1 MPSRELVAIGGSLGG
16 LAAVREIL
24 VHLPGDYG
32 LAVIVLLHQYRH
44 GTGLPRML
52 ATYSKLPLAA
62 IDDKAE
68 VARGKVH
75 VCPANYHTLCERTRK
90 FALSIEPPVNFS
102 RPSIDVL
109 FESVADVYG
118 AQVVGVLLSGATSD
132 GAAGLASIKA
142 AGGFVLCQDP
152 ATAEQPTMPRAA
164 LKRTT
169 VDWIGSP
176 GAIGLKLSEL
186 GS

>member
-16 LAAVREIL
+16 LAALREIL
-24 VHLPGDYG
+24 PLLPPNYG

-52 ATYSKLPLAA
+52 AAYSKLPLAG

-68 VARGKVH
+68 VERGRIH
-75 VCPANYHTLCERTRK
+75 VCPANYHTLCERGRT
-90 FALSIEPPVNFS
+90 FSLSIEPPVNFS

-109 FESVADVYG
+109 FESAAGVYG
-118 AQVVGVLLSGATSD
+118 RSLIGVLLSGATGD

-142 AGGFVLCQDP
+142 AGGVALCQDP
-152 ATAEQPTMPRAA
+152 STAEEPTMPRAA
-164 LKRTT
+164 LARTA

-176 GAIGLKLSEL
+176 RAIGLKLSEL
-186 GS
+186 SP

>member
-1 MPSRELVAIGGSLGG
+1 MRCKELLAIGGSLGG
-16 LAAVREIL
+16 LAALREIL
-24 VHLPGDYG
+24 PLLPGDYG

-52 ATYSKLPLAA
+52 ASYSKLPLAG
-62 IDDKAE
+62 IDDKAD
-68 VARGKVH
+68 VARGRIH
-75 VCPANYHTLCERTRK
+75 VCPANYHTLCEQNRT

-109 FESVADVYG
+109 FESAADVYG
-118 AQVVGVLLSGATSD
+118 ASVIGVLLSGATSD

-142 AGGFVLCQDP
+142 AGGVAWCQDP
-152 ATAEQPTMPRAA
+152 ATAEEPTMPRSA
-164 LKRTT
+164 LARTA

-176 GAIGLKLSEL
+176 RALGLKLSEL
-186 GS
+186 SP

>member
-1 MPSRELVAIGGSLGG
+1 MQYRELVAIGGSLGG
-16 LAAVREIL
+16 LTALREM
-24 VHLPGDYG
+24 LPLLPEDFS

-44 GTGLPRML
+44 STGLTRML
-52 ATYSKLPLAA
+52 AAHSTLPLST

-68 VARGKVH
+68 VVRGRIH
-75 VCPANYHTLCERTRK
+75 VCPANYHTLCERGGT

-109 FESVADVYG
+109 FQSAAEVYG
-118 AQVVGVLLSGATSD
+118 ASAIGVLLSGASND

-142 AGGFVLCQDP
+142 AGGVALCQDP

-164 LKRTT
+164 LARTAI
-169 VDWIGSP
+169 DWMGSP
-176 GAIGLKLSEL
+176 RAIALKLSEL
-186 GS
+186 SP